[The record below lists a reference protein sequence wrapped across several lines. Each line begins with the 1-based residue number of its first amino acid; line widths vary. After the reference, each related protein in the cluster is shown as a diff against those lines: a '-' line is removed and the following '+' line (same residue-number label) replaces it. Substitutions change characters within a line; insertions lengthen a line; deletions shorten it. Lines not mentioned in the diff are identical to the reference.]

1 LSILD
6 RISESKELRRL
17 KESELEKVGLKF
29 VSNVTMNSLDVY
41 LENIGLKVNLDLGVN
56 FGTFDNT
63 RFDFDNAEKEKP
75 ELIWHVILVDSLID
89 GLAYR
94 VDSFKIDELLL
105 IIDNKLQ
112 ELRELFTANRELQTV
127 FMSVCYTSNSWQSS
141 WSTKKRLLHSHFES
155 GMMSL
160 CDEFSFAEYFDLQS
174 TLENEGLER
183 CFSQGKFLS
192 ASAPFSAHGLEAISV
207 NLVNAI
213 CNRELKK
220 SKVLVL
226 DADNTLWGGVIGEV
240 GVSGI
245 YLSPNKFPGN
255 IYWQMQHVF
264 LRVKESGGLLA
275 LVTKN
280 EISDIDAFFSN
291 HENLVLKQED
301 FVSIKANWQDKAAN
315 ILQLSLD
322 LNLGLDSFVFIDDS
336 DLEVSLVSSILP
348 DVKTIQVPSDIGKYP
363 NLAKEL
369 DRLFKLTE
377 KSVSPDRTELYKVR
391 AASKDLERSSS
402 TKEEFLEALETKLLI
417 RVDSNLDIDRIAE
430 ISQRT
435 NQFNLSMKRYT
446 PKEVDEYHLDPNK
459 LIVTGL
465 LKDRFGSS
473 GISFAALAAIG
484 SESATIDG
492 LWASCRVLG
501 REAERA
507 FLVAILKK
515 LATESHK
522 DVSLDFTNGER
533 NGQVLDLLE
542 SIQGVEKIGD
552 SFKFS
557 IDNISELM
565 FPTWIEVDFDA
576 NFK

>member
-1 LSILD
+1 
-6 RISESKELRRL
+6 
-17 KESELEKVGLKF
+17 
-29 VSNVTMNSLDVY
+29 
-41 LENIGLKVNLDLGVN
+41 
-56 FGTFDNT
+56 
-63 RFDFDNAEKEKP
+63 
-75 ELIWHVILVDSLID
+75 
-89 GLAYR
+89 
-94 VDSFKIDELLL
+94 
-105 IIDNKLQ
+105 
-112 ELRELFTANRELQTV
+112 
-127 FMSVCYTSNSWQSS
+127 
-141 WSTKKRLLHSHFES
+141 
-155 GMMSL
+155 
-160 CDEFSFAEYFDLQS
+160 
-174 TLENEGLER
+174 
-183 CFSQGKFLS
+183 
-192 ASAPFSAHGLEAISV
+192 
-207 NLVNAI
+207 
-213 CNRELKK
+213 
-220 SKVLVL
+220 
-226 DADNTLWGGVIGEV
+226 
-240 GVSGI
+240 
-245 YLSPNKFPGN
+245 
-255 IYWQMQHVF
+255 
-264 LRVKESGGLLA
+264 
-275 LVTKN
+275 
-280 EISDIDAFFSN
+280 
-291 HENLVLKQED
+291 
-301 FVSIKANWQDKAAN
+301 
-315 ILQLSLD
+315 
-322 LNLGLDSFVFIDDS
+322 
-336 DLEVSLVSSILP
+336 
-348 DVKTIQVPSDIGKYP
+348 
-363 NLAKEL
+363 
-369 DRLFKLTE
+369 
-377 KSVSPDRTELYKVR
+377 
-391 AASKDLERSSS
+391 LERSSS

-446 PKEVDEYHLDPNK
+446 PKEIDEYQLDPNK
-459 LIVTGL
+459 LIVSGL